1 MKAIVKPFTE
11 EIKTKEILPDI
22 LYYIDQVYDENVV
35 LIGIIEG
42 EKKKKKFLV
51 NKNRIVKM
59 IRD

>member
-1 MKAIVKPFTE
+1 MKAIIKPYTE
-11 EIKTKEILPDI
+11 DIKTKETLPDI
-22 LYYIDQVYDENVV
+22 LYYIDQVYDDSVV

-42 EKKKKKFLV
+42 EKKKKFLV

>member
-1 MKAIVKPFTE
+1 MKAIIKPYTE
-11 EIKTKEILPDI
+11 DIKTKETLPDI

-42 EKKKKKFLV
+42 EKKKKFLV